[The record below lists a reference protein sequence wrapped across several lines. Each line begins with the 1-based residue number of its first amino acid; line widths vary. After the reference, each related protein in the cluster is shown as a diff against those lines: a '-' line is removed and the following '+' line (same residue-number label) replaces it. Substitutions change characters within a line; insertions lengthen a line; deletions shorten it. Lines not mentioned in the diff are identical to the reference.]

1 MENIDQPTGV
11 ESADPI
17 DRISALL
24 DGPPDGEPEEE
35 REEEESPQ
43 PDEPEENA
51 DLEGDDPEEPEP
63 VETQEALEEIQ
74 WNGETKHLTKSE
86 LKELAQKGFDYTQKT
101 QQLAEQR
108 QHFEAQA
115 KALQQSLALQ
125 NQQIEVV
132 AQVKA
137 IDGQLAQF
145 NGVNWHQLAENDPVG
160 YLKANQ
166 TFRDLKEAREAAVS
180 SFHEQARALQ
190 ENATQ
195 SMLQTLQQE
204 AKKLSDT
211 IPEFK
216 GAKAQETQQK
226 IKSYLADI
234 GFTPEEISGVTD
246 HRTVRVAW
254 EAAQWRAL
262 QQSKQG
268 MEKKVAE
275 VPKVVKSGAVKAQ
288 TNQAT
293 KDVRAQLRKTGRG
306 EYAAKLIEQM
316 L

>member
-24 DGPPDGEPEEE
+24 DGPDDGEPEEE
-35 REEEESPQ
+35 REEEESQQ
-43 PDEPEENA
+43 PDDPEENA
-51 DLEGDDPEEPEP
+51 AVEGEEPEESEP
-63 VETQEALEEIQ
+63 EEAPEPLEEIN
-74 WNGETKHLTKSE
+74 WNGEVKKLTKTE

-108 QHFEAQA
+108 HQFEAQA
-115 KALQQSLALQ
+115 KAIQQSIALQ
-125 NQQIEVV
+125 NQQIEVI

-137 IDGQLAQF
+137 IDGQLTQF
-145 NGVNWHQLAENDPVG
+145 KDVNWHQLAENDPVG
-160 YLKANQ
+160 YLKLNQ
-166 TFRDLKEAREAAVS
+166 TFRDLKEARESAVV
-180 SFHEQARALQ
+180 SFQQQAQALQ
-190 ENATQ
+190 EMQTQ
-195 SMLQTLQQE
+195 AMQQTLQRE
-204 AKKLSDT
+204 AQALSES

-216 GAKAQETQQK
+216 GEKAKDTQAK

-268 MEKKVAE
+268 MSKKVAE
-275 VPKVVKSGAVKAQ
+275 VPKVVKSGAVKAV
-288 TNQAT
+288 TNQDV
-293 KDVRAQLRKTGRG
+293 KDARTQLRKTGRG
-306 EYAAKLIEQM
+306 EYAAKLIEKM